1 MTVEPLLVAVAVGP
15 GGVLVLVAVG
25 EPIVKV
31 LVAVK
36 VAVGGRVWVGVAVG
50 PQWGNCTEV
59 VFSVPQAPM
68 VIGPS
73 TTTLPLASVSWK

>member
-1 MTVEPLLVAVAVGP
+1 MRVGP
-15 GGVLVLVAVG
+15 PGVMVLVGVPVF
-25 EPIVKV
+25 
-31 LVAVK
+31 
-36 VAVGGRVWVGVAVG
+36 VGVAVG